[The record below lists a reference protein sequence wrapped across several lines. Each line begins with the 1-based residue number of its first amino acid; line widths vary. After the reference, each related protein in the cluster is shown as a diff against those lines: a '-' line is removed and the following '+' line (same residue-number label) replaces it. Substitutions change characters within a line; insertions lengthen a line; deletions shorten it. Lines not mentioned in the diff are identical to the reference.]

1 MFTCSINNKNKT
13 YSVSGTQIYYEISVG
28 TPLSTGYHRLACI
41 NISLDSCSLA
51 TDSIQLLVLI
61 SVDVR
66 LQYFMQY
73 SISVNINFI
82 QLSRVLFFVLTV

>member
-1 MFTCSINNKNKT
+1 
-13 YSVSGTQIYYEISVG
+13 
-28 TPLSTGYHRLACI
+28 
-41 NISLDSCSLA
+41 
-51 TDSIQLLVLI
+51 LLVLI